1 MYRRSLTDDEIEA
14 FRRDGVVHIPGA
26 FPADLVPRAIAAVD
40 DELRH
45 RYGDGVRASTGM
57 TRRLYRDNEEFR
69 CFAFE
74 SGLAGLAAQA
84 TGSETIRLYFEQ
96 VFVKDPGAADVFH
109 WHQDNPFWPISG
121 TQVCST
127 WVALTGASVES
138 SALEFVRG
146 SHAWGITYRPYFGG
160 PTEVEKLDRIWPN
173 FGSYVASFPD
183 EVEVFEDHPE
193 RFDVIGFDVEPG
205 DALLFDYRI
214 VHRSRGN
221 GSPHRRVAVSWRW
234 LGDDAR
240 WSPVPGADPVVSAAD
255 TWLEP
260 GALITD
266 DDAFPI
272 VHGSHRM
279 LQSGERT

>member
-1 MYRRSLTDDEIEA
+1 MSLE
-14 FRRDGVVHIPGA
+14 R
-26 FPADLVPRAIAAVD
+26 FPQISCQRAIAAVD
-40 DELRH
+40 DELQA

-69 CFAFE
+69 AFAFE
-74 SGLAGLAAQA
+74 SGLATLAAQA
-84 TGSETIRLYFEQ
+84 TASDTIRLYFEQ
-96 VFVKDPGAADVFH
+96 VFVKDPGATEVFH

-127 WVALTGASVES
+127 WVALTAASVES

-160 PTEVEKLDRIWPN
+160 PDRGRQAQP
-173 FGSYVASFPD
+173 GLAQVRR
-183 EVEVFEDHPE
+183 V
-193 RFDVIGFDVEPG
+193 RGFVPG
-205 DALLFDYRI
+205 
-214 VHRSRGN
+214 RSRSVR
-221 GSPHRRVAVSWRW
+221 GSSRPIRARRFRSRTGRRPAVRLPNRSSQPRQRKHPTPRR
-234 LGDDAR
+234 GVMAMARRRAR
-240 WSPVPGADPVVSAAD
+240 WDPVPGADPVVSSAD

-272 VHGSHRM
+272 VHSSHAAI
-279 LQSGERT
+279 QT